1 MYRRLYTVYGLYQL
15 KNLGVQQLLEVTNVE
30 FLCAEPITLSGGEQI
45 CCSLQTEAVY
55 FIVEVRPLEHTK
67 DTGGQQEMVFAAEGI
82 CNVSVDI
89 LQFDIIRFIFSR
101 FTLSTADM
109 CNHLLE
115 NSSLPLTPFQPAS

>member
-1 MYRRLYTVYGLYQL
+1 M
-15 KNLGVQQLLEVTNVE
+15 EVTNVE

-89 LQFDIIRFIFSR
+89 LQFDNIRFIFS
-101 FTLSTADM
+101 STADM
-109 CNHLLE
+109 CNHLLK
-115 NSSLPLTPFQPAS
+115 SSILPLTPFQPTS